1 MSESGSLLFYVLQK
15 GELEMNKL
23 QNLKAYSL
31 FSTKR
36 ELNKSIYTH
45 IDSNRLNKT
54 DKRLFELISR
64 YSIKYIGVA
73 YLKVSTMADSLNV
86 STRTIKRSLARL
98 ETLSIIK
105 RVNTFRK
112 VFGGYGANIIQILPF
127 KIQVSHRNQPKVSPC
142 PNESKAD
149 EIKPESMKN
158 EKETTSFKASK
169 DLINTY
175 YTQFKNRINSYI
187 NDSKLTSKLYGIYL
201 AQTRQILKFES
212 MSIYKD
218 QLEQLALQAITITL
232 QATKRIK
239 INNLAGY
246 YNNTLS
252 KLIDKV
258 IYADLYH
265 SDIMPDFQ
273 NQLI

>member
-86 STRTIKRSLARL
+86 STRTIKRSLAKL

-112 VFGGYGANIIQILPF
+112 VFGGYGANIIQVLPC
-127 KIQVSHRNQPKVSPC
+127 KAKMSHRQPSKVSPC

-149 EIKPESMKN
+149 EIKPEAMKK
-158 EKETTSFKASK
+158 EKETTSFKATK
-169 DLINTY
+169 ELKNTY
-175 YTQFKNRINSYI
+175 YIKFKNRINSYI
-187 NDSKLTSKLYGIYL
+187 NDKHLTSKLYGIYL
-201 AQTRQILKFES
+201 AQSRQILKFDS
-212 MSIYKD
+212 MSIYKE

-239 INNLAGY
+239 INNVAGY
-246 YNNTLS
+246 FNNTLS
-252 KLIDKV
+252 KLIDNV
-258 IYADLYH
+258 IYGELYA

-273 NQLI
+273 N